1 MSIKVDILWRVYLVF
16 FAVSAIGLAIL
27 IQAYR
32 VQTVRKDYWLEKADN
47 TYLKYRTVDAQRGNI
62 YSSDGR
68 LLATT
73 LPTFDIRFDLK
84 AGGLKDSIFR
94 NHVRGLS
101 IKLGKRFPNRSA
113 RAWESRLTRAWKN
126 EERYHLIKK
135 KVDYR
140 TMLAMKTWPIWNRG
154 KNSGGLIVIENRTRK
169 APFGQ
174 LANRTVGYVKLGQNG
189 EKLDGV
195 GLEASFHEQLKGVV
209 GRRLE
214 QRVTGGVW
222 VPVSDESFIEPE
234 NGLDIV
240 TTIDVNVQD
249 VTESSLRSVLK
260 ENSAEWGTAIV
271 MEVKTGK
278 IKSIANLKRNSSG
291 RYSEDYNYAIGYG
304 GEPGST
310 MKLATLAALIE
321 DGYVSVR
328 DSVDVNHG
336 KLRLAGRVVHD
347 SGGTKHLRNVT
358 VKDAF
363 RLSSNVAFTRLAHKY
378 YNAQPKKFLGHLSDF
393 HFDRKFGIEIE
404 GENQPFYRNPKD
416 DGWSKMSV
424 SSIAFGYEIAMSPLH
439 MLSFYNTVAN
449 DGKMMK
455 PYMVES
461 IQEKRKAKK
470 EFKPVVLSE
479 QLLSANTVQQL
490 KECLVSVVED
500 GTAKNLFSK
509 DYQSAGKTG
518 TTKLHVPGAHYGQ
531 YYTASF
537 AGFFPAEKPKYSCI
551 VVVNKPRSGKY
562 YGGLVAG
569 PVFKAVADML
579 YARSLDIQEPI
590 NKDSVQDKSIKIA
603 GSNKAVQTI
612 QEKVFQQEKNEELNS
627 DWLIVLN
634 GSVKKMA
641 VAQKRVPNVIGMGL
655 DEALYLLENAGLGVR
670 VVGQGVVKS
679 QSLKQGVEITKG
691 KTIQIKL
698 GV

>member
-16 FAVSAIGLAIL
+16 FAVSAIGLTIL

-68 LLATT
+68 MLKTT

-84 AGGLKDSIFR
+84 AGGLKDSVFR
-94 NHVRGLS
+94 NNIKGLS
-101 IKLGKRFPNRSA
+101 IQLGKKFPSRSA
-113 RAWESRLTRAWKN
+113 RAWETRLTRAWEK
-126 EERYHLIKK
+126 EERYHLIQRR
-135 KVDYR
+135 VDYR

-154 KNSGGLIVIENRTRK
+154 KNTGGLIVIENRTRK

-174 LANRTVGYVKLGQNG
+174 LANRTVGYVKLDQDG
-189 EKLDGV
+189 EKVDGV
-195 GLEASFHEQLKGVV
+195 GLEASFHEHLKGVV

-271 MEVKTGK
+271 MEVATGK
-278 IKSIANLKRNSSG
+278 IKAIANLKRKSNG
-291 RYSEDYNYAIGYG
+291 RYSEAYNYAIGYG

-321 DGYVSVR
+321 DGYISIR
-328 DSVDVNHG
+328 DSVDVNYG
-336 KLRLAGRVVHD
+336 KLQLAGRTVYD

-393 HFDRKFGIEIE
+393 HFDRKLGVEVE
-404 GENQPFYRNPKD
+404 GEHQPFYRRPKEN
-416 DGWSKMSV
+416 GWSKMSI
-424 SSIAFGYEIAMSPLH
+424 SSIAFGYEITMSPMH

-449 DGKMMK
+449 NGKMMK

-461 IQEKRKAKK
+461 IQEKGMAKK
-470 EFKPVVLSE
+470 EFQPVVLSE
-479 QLLSANTVQQL
+479 QVLKPSTVQQL
-490 KECLVSVVED
+490 KECLISVVED
-500 GTAKNLFSK
+500 GTAKNLFSD

-518 TTKLHVPGAHYGQ
+518 TTKLHVPGANYGK

-537 AGFFPAEKPKYSCI
+537 AGFFPVEKPKYSCI
-551 VVVNKPRSGKY
+551 VVVNKPREGKY

-590 NKDSVQDKSIKIA
+590 NQSGVQNKSIQIS
-603 GSNKAVQTI
+603 GSNEMVQTI
-612 QEKVFQQEKNEELNS
+612 QEKVFHQEVNDELKE
-627 DWLIVLN
+627 DWLIASNGKVKKSVVLN
-634 GSVKKMA
+634 
-641 VAQKRVPNVIGMGL
+641 QRVPNVVGMGL
-655 DEALYLLENAGLGVR
+655 DEALYLLENAGLGVN
-670 VVGQGVVKS
+670 VVGRGVVQS
-679 QSLKQGVEITKG
+679 QSLKQGAKITKG
-691 KTIQIKL
+691 QTIQIKL